1 MEVKRARHLQ
11 GENVVPRPRLTAS
24 QRLWKIRWC
33 MGLGCIMLTIS
44 LFTGTWLVAGVVHG
58 VLSVMHLIVMVLTM
72 PMGFLLLDIAE
83 RDALR

>member
-58 VLSVMHLIVMVLTM
+58 VLSLTHLIATM
-72 PMGFLLLDIAE
+72 ILMPLGFVFLDIAE
-83 RDALR
+83 REALR